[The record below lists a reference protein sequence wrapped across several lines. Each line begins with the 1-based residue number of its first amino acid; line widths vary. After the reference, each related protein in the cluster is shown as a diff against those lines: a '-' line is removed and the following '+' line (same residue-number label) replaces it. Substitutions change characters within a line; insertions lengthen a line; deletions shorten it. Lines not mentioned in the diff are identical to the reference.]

1 MKVNN
6 KKNDEIEN
14 IEKPTSAFAMLT
26 KLFDGTKE
34 IVYNKKYL
42 EDPKIKPLNLSQ
54 KEFEMFYPQIVAM
67 IESDDLIMQRQP
79 DNTLHFF
86 HKIQKDNAKNWVC
99 KMYPE
104 KFSALRIT
112 KEYFG
117 ATKNKNKIT
126 YINKFL
132 HQKSNEINNAWY
144 YSADPKD
151 QDLFIA
157 YANQLVDNDKIVAFI
172 DAEIIYRTIKKKES
186 VNELFDEA
194 EHADIVFIINIRDF
208 ESPAIYT
215 EYITPLL
222 RNRRRDDLPVIF
234 FSDLSMIELSRRLE
248 RKYKYNDFGVKDF
261 INTILI
267 CIEKVEIKLS

>member
-1 MKVNN
+1 MKI
-6 KKNDEIEN
+6 KKNDDNEN
-14 IEKPTSAFAMLT
+14 VKKPTSVLDMLT
-26 KLFDGTKE
+26 NMFGNTKE

-42 EDPKIKPLNLSQ
+42 DNQKIKPLNLSQ

-67 IESDDLIMQRQP
+67 VESDDLIMQRQS

-86 HKIQKDNAKNWVC
+86 HKVKKNNLKNWVC

-104 KFSALRIT
+104 KFSSLRIT

-117 ATKNKNKIT
+117 TTKNKNKIM

-132 HQKSNEINNAWY
+132 HQESNEINNAWY

-157 YANQLVDNDKIVAFI
+157 YANQLVDNGKIVAFI
-172 DAEIIYRTIKKKES
+172 DAEIIYRLIRKKES

-194 EHADIVFIINIRDF
+194 EHADVVFIINVRDF
-208 ESPAIYT
+208 ESSIIYT
-215 EYITPLL
+215 EYIAPLL
-222 RNRRRDDLPVIF
+222 KNRRRDDLPVIL
-234 FSDLSMIELSRRLE
+234 FSDLSLIELSRRLE

-261 INTILI
+261 INTISI
-267 CIEKVEIKLS
+267 CTEKIEIKLS